1 MTQAEALSILK
12 SGRNVFLTGEPGAGK
27 SYTVNAYVSY
37 LRSHGID
44 VAVTASTGIAATHIG
59 GMTIHSWSG
68 IGIANSLSE
77 HDLREMAG
85 RDKLAK
91 RIKATKVL
99 IIDEISML
107 DGRMLTCVERVCRAV
122 RGSMMP
128 FGGIQVVFVGDF
140 FQLPPVSRENDVLF
154 AFDSHAWKDA
164 APTICYLHEQHRQ
177 EDAEFLSILAAIRT
191 GEVTDGHRETLA
203 SRQSSMR
210 EEMTKLFSHN
220 TDVDRINATEL
231 KKLPSASSTFVAKHR
246 GPKPLIET
254 LFRGCLSPERLELK
268 VGAKVMFTKNN
279 PETQVVNGT
288 TGVVTMFQRGSNFP
302 IVQLKSGR
310 VVAAEPMDW
319 SIVADGAPLA
329 TISQIPLRLAWAMTV
344 HKSQGMSLDA
354 AYVDLSSAFAFGQGY
369 VALSRVRTLSGLHLG
384 GINEQ
389 ALMVDPLVL
398 ERDQQFRE
406 ASANAVVELTEMT
419 TEQIEAAEQKFIIE
433 CGGKLEASDS
443 GSPLRP
449 TNYALRTASGSPKES
464 KTTRWQKTFETIA
477 SGKTVQEAADQKG
490 VTIDTILRHLEGLH
504 KEKPL
509 NTERIRHIFPGDGR
523 SLAEIHI
530 AMAVLGFEKMKPVYE
545 RLRGKYD
552 YETLRIAHLLYR
564 EM

>member
-27 SYTVNAYVSY
+27 SYTVNAYVAY
-37 LRSHGID
+37 LRSHNID

-68 IGIANSLSE
+68 IGIASSLSE

-203 SRQSSMR
+203 SRQSSMM
-210 EEMTKLFSHN
+210 EEITKLFSHN
-220 TDVDRINATEL
+220 TDVDRINAAEL
-231 KKLPSASSTFVAKHR
+231 KKLPGSNTTFVAKHH
-246 GPKPLIET
+246 GAKPLVET

-268 VGAKVMFTKNN
+268 IGAKVMFTKND
-279 PETQVVNGT
+279 PEKSVVNGT
-288 TGVVTMFQRGSNFP
+288 TGTVTMFQRGSNFP

-310 VVAAEPMDW
+310 VVVAEPMDW
-319 SIVADGAPLA
+319 SMVADGAPLA
-329 TISQIPLRLAWAMTV
+329 TISQVPLRLAWAMTV

-384 GINEQ
+384 GINER
-389 ALMVDPLVL
+389 ALMVDPIVL

-406 ASANAVVELTEMT
+406 DSATAVVELRET
-419 TEQIEAAEQKFIIE
+419 TLDQIEAAEQKFIIE
-433 CGGKLEASDS
+433 CGGKLEATEFVAGGNTAGSKRS
-443 GSPLRP
+443 GS
-449 TNYALRTASGSPKES
+449 SQEPKA
-464 KTTRWQKTFETIA
+464 TRWEKTFQIVA
-477 SGKTVQEAADQKG
+477 GGKTVQEAADQKG
-490 VTIDTILRHLEGLH
+490 VTTDTILKHLEGLH

-509 NTERIRHIFPGDGR
+509 NIERIRHIFPGDGR
-523 SLAEIHI
+523 ALAEIHI
-530 AMAVLGFEKMKPVYE
+530 AIAVLGFEKMKPVYE
-545 RLRGKYD
+545 RLKGKYD

>member
-27 SYTVNAYVSY
+27 SYTVNAYVAY

-68 IGIANSLSE
+68 IGIASSLSE

-203 SRQSSMR
+203 SRQSSMM
-210 EEMTKLFSHN
+210 EEITKLFSHN
-220 TDVDRINATEL
+220 TDVDRINTAEL
-231 KKLPSASSTFVAKHR
+231 RKLPGTSATFIAKHR
-246 GPKPLIET
+246 GAKPLVET

-268 VGAKVMFTKNN
+268 IGAKVMFTKND
-279 PETQVVNGT
+279 PEKSVVNGT
-288 TGVVTMFQRGSNFP
+288 TGTVTMFQRGSNFP
-302 IVQLKSGR
+302 IVQLVSGR
-310 VVAAEPMDW
+310 VVVAEPMDW
-319 SIVADGAPLA
+319 SMVADGAPLA

-384 GINEQ
+384 GINER
-389 ALMVDPLVL
+389 ALMVDPVVL

-406 ASANAVVELTEMT
+406 ASATAVVDLTEMT
-419 TEQIEAAEQKFIIE
+419 AEQIEANEQKFILE
-433 CGGKLEASDS
+433 CGGKLEASEFLAGAKGPGPKHS
-443 GSPLRP
+443 GS
-449 TNYALRTASGSPKES
+449 SQEPKA
-464 KTTRWQKTFETIA
+464 TRWEKTFQIVA
-477 SGKTVQEAADQKG
+477 GGKTVQEAADQKS
-490 VTIDTILRHLEGLH
+490 VSPDTILKHLEGLH

-509 NTERIRHIFPGDGR
+509 NIERIRHIFPGDGR
-523 SLAEIHI
+523 ALAEIHI
-530 AMAVLGFEKMKPVYE
+530 AIAVLGFEKMKPVYE
-545 RLRGKYD
+545 RLKGKYD